1 MARFSI
7 PAGPGRSILDV
18 DRFLGV
24 DYTNS
29 PANVDK
35 SRSPNGQNMIRDV
48 PGKVRKCMGYETIAQ
63 YPARINGV
71 FARREDDGFLVHA
84 GTKLY
89 FTGGTQAG
97 GTPEGTELFSGMA
110 DARSSAWQFGNKLY
124 ILDGAGLTVFDGA
137 AAGPVGD
144 AAKIP
149 LFTIAKAPAGG
160 GTQYEELNLIQPKFT
175 EQFLGTEEDTQYH
188 LSFAGLDDAPVKV
201 ELLDAEGAWQEKAED
216 TDYTVDRAA
225 GIVTFTTAPGKAR
238 WRARTMCALRPA
250 ARWKGMPRA
259 SSGAPWAR
267 CTA

>member
-110 DARSSAWQFGNKLY
+110 DARSSAWQFG
-124 ILDGAGLTVFDGA
+124 D
-137 AAGPVGD
+137 
-144 AAKIP
+144 
-149 LFTIAKAPAGG
+149 
-160 GTQYEELNLIQPKFT
+160 
-175 EQFLGTEEDTQYH
+175 
-188 LSFAGLDDAPVKV
+188 
-201 ELLDAEGAWQEKAED
+201 
-216 TDYTVDRAA
+216 
-225 GIVTFTTAPGKAR
+225 
-238 WRARTMCALRPA
+238 
-250 ARWKGMPRA
+250 
-259 SSGAPWAR
+259 
-267 CTA
+267 